1 MGWKDWAHSQCDFT
15 ADDIFATAKALVK
28 TGLASHGYNIVTT
41 DDCWMQKDRDV
52 SGNLQVDPKRFPQ
65 GMKAV
70 SDAIRGLGRW

>member
-1 MGWKDWAHSQCDFT
+1 
-15 ADDIFATAKALVK
+15 
-28 TGLASHGYNIVTT
+28 
-41 DDCWMQKDRDV
+41 MQKDRDV